1 MEIGTLNAVPEIGHR
16 SFRTRNPVAEH
27 PVRKPVTRNSEAV
40 AASPYDPEKIEI
52 AAQEGR
58 PFVVRLKRRPVLVKD
73 VVNMWRIDEEWWRKP
88 ISRLYF
94 SLELENGARITVFR
108 DLVAGAWYRQNWA
121 A

>member
-1 MEIGTLNAVPEIGHR
+1 LEGYNLKLATCNLKREA
-16 SFRTRNPVAEH
+16 
-27 PVRKPVTRNSEAV
+27 AV
-40 AASPYDPEKIEI
+40 AASRFNPEKIEI
-52 AAQEGR
+52 AAQEGT

-121 A
+121 

>member
-1 MEIGTLNAVPEIGHR
+1 MEIGTWNATHETRERPLK
-16 SFRTRNPVAEH
+16 TRNTE
-27 PVRKPVTRNSEAV
+27 RVTRNSETATV
-40 AASPYDPEKIEI
+40 SPYDPEKIEV
-52 AAQEGR
+52 AAQEGK
-58 PFVVRLKRRPVLVKD
+58 PFVVRLKKRPVLVKD

-94 SLELENGARITVFR
+94 LLELENGARLTVFR

>member
-1 MEIGTLNAVPEIGHR
+1 MEIGTWTARHEIQDK
-16 SFRTRNPVAEH
+16 SFKTRNTVAEH
-27 PVRKPVTRNSEAV
+27 PVRKRVTRNSEAA

-52 AAQEGR
+52 AAQEGT
-58 PFVVRLKRRPVLVKD
+58 PFVVRLKKRPVLVKD

-121 A
+121 

>member
-1 MEIGTLNAVPEIGHR
+1 MEIA
-16 SFRTRNPVAEH
+16 TRNVGCETQERPLKTCNTKCA
-27 PVRKPVTRNSEAV
+27 TRNKGATV
-40 AASPYDPEKIEI
+40 ASPHAPEKIEV

-58 PFVVRLKRRPVLVKD
+58 PFVVRLKKRPVLVRD
-73 VVNMWRIDEEWWRKP
+73 VVNVWRIDEEWWRKP

-121 A
+121 

>member
-1 MEIGTLNAVPEIGHR
+1 MEIGTWNTGDEIRDR
-16 SFRTRNPVAEH
+16 SFKTRNTEH
-27 PVRKPVTRNSEAV
+27 ATRNSEATV
-40 AASPYDPEKIEI
+40 ASPYDPKKIEI

-58 PFVVRLKRRPVLVKD
+58 PFVVRLKKRPVLVKD

-94 SLELENGARITVFR
+94 SLELENGARVTVFR

-121 A
+121 

>member
-1 MEIGTLNAVPEIGHR
+1 MDIEKDVAKNIKTWHSSLGTRHR
-16 SFRTRNPVAEH
+16 
-27 PVRKPVTRNSEAV
+27 SEAV
-40 AASPYDPEKIEI
+40 ASPYNPEKIEI

-58 PFVVRLKRRPVLVKD
+58 PFVVRLKKRPVLVKD

-94 SLELENGARITVFR
+94 SLELENGAMITVFR
-108 DLVAGAWYRQNWA
+108 DLLGGCWYKQHWA